1 MNANLPTETTSVV
14 TRIAPSPTGQ
24 MHIGTV
30 RTALFNYLF
39 AKKHG
44 GTYFVRIEDTDR
56 ERNREEWVEAI
67 WDDFAWCGLIPDA
80 RYRTS
85 ELLARHQELLHMLV
99 EKDLAYISKE
109 PKKDDPNSTVEVV
122 RLRNKGTSVTFDDL
136 IRGTVTFDTTELGDF
151 VIARSID
158 DPLYHFAVVVDD
170 GDAGVTHIL
179 RAEEHISNTPRQ
191 ILIQEALGF
200 SRPQY
205 GHLPLILAPDRSKL
219 SKRKHGASIDNYRA
233 MGILPN
239 ALINY
244 LAMLGWNP
252 GTEQEI
258 FSLEALIEQFDLSG
272 IQKGGAIFDIEKLR
286 WFNKEYIK
294 MQTAQQKKEMLHNA
308 CKEMSIWQQFFDD
321 HEGVRDDVLERHAT
335 TGEVVDAIGKGEYD
349 FYLRTPEVSKDLLV
363 PQKAT
368 DSLQIKAHV
377 DYIVR
382 HLRDLS
388 EGEFTKEAIKTTI
401 WEYASD
407 AGRGMVLWPMRTALS
422 GMRASP
428 DPFLIAEAIG
438 KQETLAR
445 LERAAQILSG

>member
-1 MNANLPTETTSVV
+1 MNDNHTSQRVV

-39 AKKHG
+39 AKQHG

-56 ERNREEWVEAI
+56 QRNREEWVDAI
-67 WDDFAWCGLIPDA
+67 WNDFQWCGLVPDA

-85 ELLARHQELLHMLV
+85 ERLDRHKALLHDLV
-99 EKDLAYISKE
+99 ARDAAYISKE
-109 PKKDDPNSTVEVV
+109 PKKDDPSETIEVV
-122 RLRNKGTSVTFDDL
+122 RLRNHGTTVTFEDA

-179 RAEEHISNTPRQ
+179 RAEEHLSNTPRQ

-200 SRPQY
+200 PRPVY

-219 SKRKHGASIDNYRA
+219 SKRKHGASIENYRA
-233 MGILPN
+233 MGIVPE

-252 GTEQEI
+252 GTPQELFTLDELVAA
-258 FSLEALIEQFDLSG
+258 FSLEH
-272 IQKGGAIFDIEKLR
+272 IQKGGAIFDMEKLR

-294 MQTAQQKKEMLHNA
+294 KMSREDRAAMLSHALSDMPAWQHFFNEHMNA
-308 CKEMSIWQQFFDD
+308 REDM
-321 HEGVRDDVLERHAT
+321 LERYDT
-335 TGEVVDAIGKGEYD
+335 TEDCRNALQKGEYD
-349 FYLRTPEVSKDLLV
+349 FYLHASAPTTELLL
-363 PQKAT
+363 PQKAP
-368 DSLQIKAHV
+368 DSNMIQKHLQ
-377 DYIVR
+377 YIVR
-382 HLRDLS
+382 LL
-388 EGEFTKEAIKTTI
+388 EKIPAGEFTKETIKTTI
-401 WEYASD
+401 WEYASE
-407 AGRGMVLWPMRTALS
+407 AGRGNVLWPMRTALS
-422 GMRASP
+422 GMRTSP
-428 DPFLIAEAIG
+428 DPFLIAETIG
-438 KQETLAR
+438 KKETMGR
-445 LERAAQILSG
+445 LTRALQILSA